1 MQTLVYL
8 ITCRSVWTVYLFT
21 TLSGLCESFLR
32 SFHVALLIQ
41 VETLSLMVAIDFFLI
56 IAHQQQQHFYWEWN
70 FSESKC
76 CFSPADAT
84 KEQNIHPESL
94 LLLLRQSGPE
104 LRCVC
109 CALIV
114 TDGTL
119 KTAIFDTRDKNI
131 DNAIKIKPYCC
142 ICAVNSNTGDPW
154 IHTIWSVR
162 WTFFFLLIISL
173 QILFF
178 FVSRAV
184 RTWLD

>member
-1 MQTLVYL
+1 M
-8 ITCRSVWTVYLFT
+8 YLFT
-21 TLSGLCESFLR
+21 TSSRGVSVAVWCYQLTFSDHST
-32 SFHVALLIQ
+32 SAAAALLLG
-41 VETLSLMVAIDFFLI
+41 VKL
-56 IAHQQQQHFYWEWN
+56 
-70 FSESKC
+70 FSESKR

-84 KEQNIHPESL
+84 KEQNIHHESLLLL

-131 DNAIKIKPYCC
+131 DNAIKIKPYCR

-154 IHTIWSVR
+154 IHTVWRVR
-162 WTFFFLLIISL
+162 WTFFFLLIISSQVFFWGWAGL
-173 QILFF
+173 LGHGWINILTYL
-178 FVSRAV
+178 RAPF
-184 RTWLD
+184 